1 MGSEL
6 LFVKGL
12 LMPLNNPL
20 RQVLLLS
27 LLCRGHTAGQGGR
40 VTCPRWHSWN
50 LAPGFD
56 PSSSGERKEARVPVA
71 ATACPA
77 CSRQPFFVRPTWTPV
92 SAWEQFMIFSSS
104 EASVAKGQ
112 GQDCSPI
119 PAPPGLAVRWWM
131 TGALLASLWDSGFWH
146 PLLSCN
152 LMSNQQLR
160 SPCVLSQTRAGQGPG

>member
-6 LFVKGL
+6 LVVNGL

-27 LLCRGHTAGQGGR
+27 LLCRGHTAGQGGG

-71 ATACPA
+71 ATACPRLLKA
-77 CSRQPFFVRPTWTPV
+77 
-92 SAWEQFMIFSSS
+92 
-104 EASVAKGQ
+104 
-112 GQDCSPI
+112 
-119 PAPPGLAVRWWM
+119 
-131 TGALLASLWDSGFWH
+131 ALLCPSYLD
-146 PLLSCN
+146 
-152 LMSNQQLR
+152 
-160 SPCVLSQTRAGQGPG
+160 PCVLLETVHDLLQF